1 MYVQVL
7 IVLYVHFIIDNDIS
21 EVLYPSTC
29 SYSNIV
35 PYYSIVSSPPSTVR
49 MIRQES
55 GCTDQ
60 AMWLH
65 TQNSMCQD
73 VSGRS
78 GRVRVCHFN

>member
-49 MIRQES
+49 MIRQS

-60 AMWLH
+60 TMWLH
-65 TQNSMCQD
+65 TQSPNNHNVVHDCTCT
-73 VSGRS
+73 VP
-78 GRVRVCHFN
+78 V